1 MNALKTPVLLASI
14 LLLAACVTINIYFPS
29 AQAEEAAERIVDD
42 ILGTQKQDKANP
54 NEKDKGAS
62 LKPAVGDTF
71 ANQLLELVIPSA
83 QAAQP
88 NFNINTP
95 GIRKLQAGMK
105 KRNKSLK
112 RYYATGGIGFTKNAL
127 VSIHD
132 ASVIPLKERN
142 KAKKLVSAENKD
154 RNALY
159 KAIANANGHPEWEAD
174 VRTTFAKT
182 WVQKASAG
190 WWYQTSKGKWKRK

>member
-1 MNALKTPVLLASI
+1 MKAFKTPVLLASL

-42 ILGTQKQDKANP
+42 ILGTQKQDKNP
-54 NEKDKGAS
+54 IDEDKGAR
-62 LKPAVGDTF
+62 LEPAVEASF
-71 ANQLLELVIPSA
+71 ANQLLELIIPSA

-95 GIRKLQAGMK
+95 GIRKLQASMK
-105 KRNKSLK
+105 KRNNSLK

-159 KAIANANGHPEWEAD
+159 KAIAKANGHPEWEAD
-174 VRTTFAKT
+174 VRTTFART

-190 WWYQTSKGKWKRK
+190 WWYQTSKGKWKKR

>member
-1 MNALKTPVLLASI
+1 MKAFKTPV
-14 LLLAACVTINIYFPS
+14 LLAACVTINIYFPS

-42 ILGTQKQDKANP
+42 ILGTQKQDKNP
-54 NEKDKGAS
+54 IDEDKGAR
-62 LKPAVGDTF
+62 LEPAVEASF
-71 ANQLLELVIPSA
+71 ASQLLELIIPSA

-95 GIRKLQAGMK
+95 GIRKLQASMK
-105 KRNKSLK
+105 KRNNSLK

-132 ASVIPLKERN
+132 ASVISLKERN

-159 KAIANANGHPEWEAD
+159 KAIAKANGHPEWEAD
-174 VRTTFAKT
+174 VRTTFART

-190 WWYQTSKGKWKRK
+190 WWYQTSKGKWKKR